1 MKILFDLMDF
11 YLNIIERGN
20 EMPIIAGVITGLLL
34 DSRVSLLFG
43 RKRWAF

>member
-1 MKILFDLMDF
+1 MKLLFGFIDF
-11 YLNIIERGN
+11 YLNMIKRRN
-20 EMPIIAGVITGLLL
+20 EMPIIARVITGLLL